1 MTMSEKSIEE
11 YTITMRE
18 RYARMTGRRAKTKLL
33 NEFVTVTGW
42 DRKHANK
49 VILGLKRK
57 TGSKGQRGA
66 PKQYEQVTVEALK
79 KCWLVMDQPCGK
91 RMKDAL
97 PLWTP
102 HLNIATKNRQQLE
115 AISAAS
121 IDRLLKDFKVQ
132 AGKKIRPPK
141 PAS

>member
-1 MTMSEKSIEE
+1 MSEKSIEE

-42 DRKHANK
+42 DRKYANK

-79 KCWLVMDQPCGK
+79 KCWVVMDQPCGK
-91 RMKDAL
+91 S
-97 PLWTP
+97 
-102 HLNIATKNRQQLE
+102 
-115 AISAAS
+115 ISFS
-121 IDRLLKDFKVQ
+121 LSHRFCLIDLSGPVPIQYLLLGICFLGEVFGG
-132 AGKKIRPPK
+132 AFMGG
-141 PAS
+141 